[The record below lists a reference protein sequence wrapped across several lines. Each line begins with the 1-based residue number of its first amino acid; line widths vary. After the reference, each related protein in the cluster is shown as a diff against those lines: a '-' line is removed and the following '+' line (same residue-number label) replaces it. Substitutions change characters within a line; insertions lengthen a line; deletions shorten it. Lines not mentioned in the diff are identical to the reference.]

1 MKPKCDQN
9 NSSIIENLQTSPK
22 GQLVY
27 DHDWHTNPQRMK
39 DILTKA
45 SQVSDTF
52 VHFKRCNQGLH
63 STNDINSHDMDID
76 KQNNIKSYNK
86 SYGLLPEYLVS
97 GEEDDDDDEGL
108 SREENLI
115 DAKLVREIHVD
126 FEARLATISKEHRKR
141 YDTINFDLNTTIH
154 FKNKIEFATW
164 MTKMKEMKQSL
175 HERSK
180 IAVELKRKDRL
191 QREMLANNRA
201 QQLEEL
207 RNQQIKSRQL
217 QQSHQQEEHVKM
229 LESVASKGLEFSEY
243 IEKQKRKLLEHMRT
257 TVYQIVQIE
266 EKINQI
272 FNTYEKSKILHHLP
286 KSTEDITSILKNL
299 HLAAE
304 QALTQADSNSR
315 SIDERSVA
323 TVQNCLSKAKVLQQL
338 VEKASNIIESEI
350 MQTKAKELEAEKILV
365 AKQKEAAAA
374 DQTNEKLPKNLAT
387 GCNKLNDSMKK
398 NEDGK
403 NETTKAKTSS
413 SGNIYVPKFISKN
426 AWKEYIAIMQS
437 HKEYEQTFSNLV
449 NDSKAKKY
457 RFDLLIAITTPI
469 NTIASQSA
477 EHLLDKIRRLHNL
490 LSGKQV
496 TCKGKVVTSTAHPE
510 GPLFCRDIMASKF
523 IKQADQ
529 QISASHASAF
539 PIALTALGVW
549 CEYPEMGN
557 LFLAHFYSLCPY
569 TVPFNIPRLADQ
581 NDIEYFKKL
590 GYHVK
595 DGNIEDE
602 DQYLKRMSG
611 IIRLYAA
618 IIQSTPP
625 QGPTHAHPHG
635 IEYGWRWL
643 ARIVNMPPVPNV
655 TATLI
660 FDFLQVA
667 GNKLNLTYGKQFG
680 KLITLICKE
689 YYPKLEAVTPKS
701 KRGPLSRLLLFLQD
715 CLKNRHIPKAEGH
728 IDKSFW
734 K

>member
-115 DAKLVREIHVD
+115 DAKL
-126 FEARLATISKEHRKR
+126 
-141 YDTINFDLNTTIH
+141 
-154 FKNKIEFATW
+154 IEFATW
-164 MTKMKEMKQSL
+164 MTKMKEMKRSL
-175 HERSK
+175 YERSK

-338 VEKASNIIESEI
+338 IEKASNIIESEI
-350 MQTKAKELEAEKILV
+350 KQTKAKELEAEKILV

-374 DQTNEKLPKNLAT
+374 DQTNEKLPKNLAA
-387 GCNKLNDSMKK
+387 GSHSIFQ

-581 NDIEYFKKL
+581 NDIEYFKYDYICTNLAARKL